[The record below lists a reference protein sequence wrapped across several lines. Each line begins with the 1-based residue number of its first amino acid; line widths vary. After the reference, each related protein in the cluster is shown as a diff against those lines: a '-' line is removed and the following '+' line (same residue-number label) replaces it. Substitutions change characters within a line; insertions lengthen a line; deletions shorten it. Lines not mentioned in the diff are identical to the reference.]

1 MSHSDPISDML
12 TRIRNGI
19 QAGHT
24 EVTVKASKICEGIA
38 RVLLEQGY
46 IEDYDRVETDK
57 KQDILRIKLKYG
69 PLGEKI
75 IRKIT
80 RSSKPSRRV
89 YRGID
94 DLPQIIAG
102 MGIAIVSTNQG
113 VLSDQQCRQR
123 HIGGELLCLVY

>member
-12 TRIRNGI
+12 TRIRNSI
-19 QAGHT
+19 QAGHA
-24 EVTVKASKICEGIA
+24 EVIVKASKICEGIA

-46 IEDYDRVETDK
+46 IEDYDRVETDN

-80 RSSKPSRRV
+80 RYSKPSRRV
-89 YRGID
+89 YRGIS
-94 DLPQIIAG
+94 DLPQVIAG

-123 HIGGELLCLVY
+123 NIGGELLCLVY